1 MASTNG
7 VILHLRSNEFDMSRS
22 TSTSYQQWLASAS
35 ACILFGNPNNK
46 RTAGWQQAREQ
57 YDLSSALVVPYIRL
71 LHSIRAGESLDDLL
85 QAVFQRQTHHQH
97 PIRVSEP
104 KIGIDGCSTSSGV
117 ESSSLSPSS
126 LLLRLDAPG
135 DHFAVERELIALGAV
150 DAEGDIEDA
159 LVPLDAY
166 TLGAS
171 ISATAARRLQPQH
184 GRIWYPAQ
192 WFRGYCRLLSW
203 LQREVS
209 LLLPHAKWMNDPADI
224 AIMFDKRRC
233 HQWLHTAGVAVPP
246 LVPDLLGKHTGYEQ
260 LRQSMKQHRI
270 HRVFIK
276 LFCGSAASGVIAYQ
290 YNPRTGA
297 EIATTTI
304 GIDNSGNESY
314 YYNSGKLRRYTDS
327 KTIAQIIDWVGQE
340 GMHAER
346 WISKAS
352 WQNKAYDVR
361 QLVCRHEAGHGVMR
375 LSHTPITNLHLRNDR
390 LVVSQ
395 SHLSA
400 DQVHAI
406 EQTAMA
412 GLRTFPYSFC
422 AGIDVLVPSHGGQPY
437 IIDMNPFGDLLYDV
451 EHRGLGTYAWELQ
464 QWLEHE

>member
-1 MASTNG
+1 MNKSASS
-7 VILHLRSNEFDMSRS
+7 H
-22 TSTSYQQWLASAS
+22 YKQWLASSS

-46 RTAGWQQAREQ
+46 RTAGWQQAREHHH
-57 YDLSSALVVPYIRL
+57 LSSALVVPYIRI

-85 QAVFQRQTHHQH
+85 QAVFQRQTHQRD
-97 PIRVSEP
+97 PIDGKESNT
-104 KIGIDGCSTSSGV
+104 GIDICLVSSQV
-117 ESSSLSPSS
+117 ESSLSHQPS

-150 DAEGDIEDA
+150 DAEGDIDDVF
-159 LVPLDAY
+159 VPLDAY
-166 TLGAS
+166 TVGAS

-209 LLLPHAKWMNDPADI
+209 LLLPQAKWMNDPAEI

-246 LVPDLLGKHTGYEQ
+246 LVPDLLGKHTSYEQ
-260 LRQSMKQHRI
+260 LRQRMQHHRI

-304 GIDNSGNESY
+304 GIDNSGSESY
-314 YYNSGKLRRYTDS
+314 YYNSGKLRRYTES
-327 KTIAQIIDWVGQE
+327 ATIAQIIDWVGQE

-346 WISKAS
+346 WISKDS

-361 QLVCRHEAGHGVMR
+361 QLVCRYEAGHAVMR
-375 LSHTPITNLHLRNDR
+375 LSHTPITNLHLRNER
-390 LVVSQ
+390 LLVEQ
-395 SHLSA
+395 SHLLA
-400 DQVHAI
+400 DQISAI
-406 EQTAMA
+406 EQTARA
-412 GLRTFPYSFC
+412 GLQTFPYSFC
-422 AGIDVLVPSHGGQPY
+422 AGIDVLVPSGGGQPY
-437 IIDMNPFGDLLYDV
+437 IIDMNPFGDLLYHV

-464 QWLEHE
+464 QWLEHEGE